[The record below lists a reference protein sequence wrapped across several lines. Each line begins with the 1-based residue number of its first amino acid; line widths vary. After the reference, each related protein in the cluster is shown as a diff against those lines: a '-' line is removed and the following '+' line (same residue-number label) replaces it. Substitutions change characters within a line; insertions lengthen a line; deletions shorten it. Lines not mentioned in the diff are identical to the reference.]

1 MQIQKLS
8 QYIFIPPF
16 LLFVFFEYEFAI
28 QKLSSLGHSESFV
41 EIESLL
47 YAVRLP
53 LYVIMF
59 ASCLLSMIRFS
70 RKYLLIFLAGVIIL
84 IIQSYLILLMSCG
97 FFL

>member
-16 LLFVFFEYEFAI
+16 LLLVFFEYEFAI
-28 QKLSSLGHSESFV
+28 QKLSSLGHSESFI

-53 LYVIMF
+53 LYLIIFV
-59 ASCLLSMIRFS
+59 SCLLSMIRRN
-70 RKYLLIFLAGVIIL
+70 RKDLLIFIAGVTVL

-97 FFL
+97 FFF

>member
-16 LLFVFFEYEFAI
+16 LLLVFFEYEFAI
-28 QKLSSLGHSESFV
+28 QKLSSLGHLESFV

-53 LYVIMF
+53 LYVVMF
-59 ASCLLSMIRFS
+59 ALW
-70 RKYLLIFLAGVIIL
+70 KATVFLV
-84 IIQSYLILLMSCG
+84 QSGKSH
-97 FFL
+97 